1 MAVKYQ
7 TRGRYAAR
15 TRNLAIV
22 VLLLGGCSSR
32 EAPAGPPRPHVSV
45 ANPIVREVIDWDDYV
60 GRFEAVQDVTVM
72 PRVSGTITEIMFR
85 NGQDVKAGLPLFIID
100 PRPFRAIYL
109 QAVADLSKARAT
121 QTNASTVSARAQ
133 KLLDAQIL
141 SREDYENRLAAL
153 HAADADVDAKTAAV
167 EAARLNLEFTTVAAP
182 VTGRVSDRRV
192 SVGDTVVANT
202 TPLTRVVTLDPIWF
216 DFDGA
221 ESFYLKYV
229 RQDQS
234 GERRSSRY
242 TPNPVEVQLADETG
256 YPHKGR
262 MVFVDNAI
270 DTHSGTIRAQAELP
284 NPDGFLTPGM
294 FGRARLLGSG
304 AYKAMLIP
312 DEAIVTDQ
320 TRRLVYVV
328 GEDGAV
334 ASRVVET
341 GPLVVGLRVVRA
353 GIAPTDKVVLDGL
366 ARLQPGARVDATLT
380 KLEPRAED
388 TSPTS
393 LPLSAPPSTEATPR

>member
-1 MAVKYQ
+1 VAKVHTMA
-7 TRGRYAAR
+7 
-15 TRNLAIV
+15 V
-22 VLLLGGCSSR
+22 VLLLGGCSSS
-32 EAPAGPPRPHVSV
+32 EAPSPPPKPHVSV
-45 ANPIVREVIDWDDYV
+45 ATPIVREVTDWDDYV
-60 GRFEAVQDVTVM
+60 GRFEAIQDVTVM
-72 PRVSGTITEIMFR
+72 PRVSGTITEILFR
-85 NGQDVKAGLPLFIID
+85 NGQDVKVGQPLFVID
-100 PRPFRAIYL
+100 PRPFRAVYL
-109 QAVADLSKARAT
+109 QAMADLAKAEAT
-121 QTNASTVSARAQ
+121 QANASTVSARAQ

-141 SREDYENRLAAL
+141 SREDYENRVATL

-167 EAARLNLEFTTVAAP
+167 EAARLNLEFTSVAAP
-182 VTGRVSDRRV
+182 VAGRVSDRRV

-216 DFDGA
+216 DFEGA

-242 TPNPVEVQLADETG
+242 APNPVEVQLADETG

-284 NPDGFLTPGM
+284 NPDGLLTPGM

-328 GEDGAV
+328 GDDGMV
-334 ASRVVET
+334 GPRLVET
-341 GPLVVGLRVVRA
+341 GPLVVGLRVVRT
-353 GIAPTDKVVLDGL
+353 GLVPTDKVVLDGL
-366 ARLQPGARVDATLT
+366 ARLQPGAHVDATLV

-393 LPLSAPPSTEATPR
+393 SPLSAPPSTQATTR

>member
-1 MAVKYQ
+1 VAV
-7 TRGRYAAR
+7 
-15 TRNLAIV
+15 V
-22 VLLLGGCSSR
+22 VLLAGGCSS
-32 EAPAGPPRPHVSV
+32 EAPPAPPKPHVSV
-45 ANPIVREVIDWDDYV
+45 ATPIVREVIDWDDYV

-72 PRVSGTITEIMFR
+72 PRVSGTITTIMFR
-85 NGQDVKAGLPLFIID
+85 NGQDVKAGDALFIID
-100 PRPFRAIYL
+100 PRPFRAVYD
-109 QAVADLSKARAT
+109 QAVADLSRARST
-121 QTNASTVSARAQ
+121 QANAKTVFERAQ
-133 KLLDAQIL
+133 KLLRAQVL
-141 SREDYENRLAAL
+141 SKEEYDSREAAL
-153 HAADADVDAKTAAV
+153 HAADADVEAKTAAV

-182 VTGRVSDRRV
+182 VTGRVSDRKV

-202 TPLTRVVTLDPIWF
+202 TALTRVVTLDPIWF
-216 DFDGA
+216 DFEGA
-221 ESFYLKYV
+221 ESFYLKYI
-229 RQDQS
+229 RQDKA
-234 GERRSSRY
+234 GERPSSRY
-242 TPNPVEVQLADETG
+242 VPNPVEVQLADETG

-320 TRRLVYVV
+320 TRRLVYVA

-334 ASRVVET
+334 APRIVET
-341 GPLVVGLRVVRA
+341 GPLVVGLRVVRT

-366 ARLQPGARVDATLT
+366 ARLQPGARVDTTLV

-393 LPLSAPPSTEATPR
+393 TPLSAPPSTQATPR